1 MAGSYPRVV
10 ARDWAA
16 GVAQTVDLKDQQ
28 FGVVGRVVLQ
38 VITSGGWNGAIR
50 VYRRV
55 QGAERLEPSVTVPW
69 VRSAYRNE
77 SGQADV
83 NNTTDITTANLYS
96 IFVDGT
102 DVRLEAQASG
112 DAGTVTIVATAIGG

>member
-1 MAGSYPRVV
+1 V